1 MIESSSQPGASSDQM
16 AVLVFPTDMS
26 SVSGGD
32 LDVEFVPEETERL
45 MAGEEEWREE
55 EPTSSTH
62 RWTNTDPH
70 LDSFM
75 LFSFAGTWQPSCPC
89 LQMMT
94 WRRWWRRP

>member
-1 MIESSSQPGASSDQM
+1 MPVEVVIRLMQELQLER
-16 AVLVFPTDMS
+16 LVAGERLIAGER
-26 SVSGGD
+26 SVAG
-32 LDVEFVPEETERL
+32 ERL

-62 RWTNTDPH
+62 RWTNTDPP

-75 LFSFAGTWQPSCPC
+75 LFSFAGTWQPSCPY

>member
-16 AVLVFPTDMS
+16 AVLVCPTDMS
-26 SVSGGD
+26 SISGGD

-62 RWTNTDPH
+62 RWGPTLIHPWT
-70 LDSFM
+70 L
-75 LFSFAGTWQPSCPC
+75 SCSSL
-89 LQMMT
+89 LQGLGNQAAPAC
-94 WRRWWRRP
+94 R